1 MPKPLVLIVE
11 DNSDIR
17 QNIVEFLESKGYRT
31 DNTDDGMKA
40 FGLIS
45 INSYDI
51 VVLDWMLPGL
61 SGIELCRK
69 IKQKG
74 LSLPVL
80 MLSAK
85 AMAED
90 RIEGLESGADDYLTK
105 PFYLKELQLRIE
117 AILRRSKG
125 EDKILLRV
133 ADLEMDIN
141 HMLVTRE
148 GKPIRLTPTSFK
160 MLRLLMQNSPGIVT
174 REMIEQEVWD
184 GNPPDSDSLRTHLHS
199 LRNAID
205 KPFNKQLIKT
215 VVGFGWCI
223 SGDSL

>member
-61 SGIELCRK
+61 SGIELCKK

>member
-1 MPKPLVLIVE
+1 M
-11 DNSDIR
+11 
-17 QNIVEFLESKGYRT
+17 
-31 DNTDDGMKA
+31 
-40 FGLIS
+40 
-45 INSYDI
+45 
-51 VVLDWMLPGL
+51 
-61 SGIELCRK
+61 
-69 IKQKG
+69 
-74 LSLPVL
+74 
-80 MLSAK
+80 
-85 AMAED
+85 
-90 RIEGLESGADDYLTK
+90 
-105 PFYLKELQLRIE
+105 QLRIE